1 MSFLKEDISLVMY
14 NGKKNVYCAWSYNTQ
29 DFKGSLEHLPDVC
42 SCTSHSLI
50 CSFRHTKN
58 TWYADTI
65 ALSHTFKMIHLYNN
79 EKYFNYILW
88 DLPFLSINCITW
100 FICSVIHL
108 QSTSW
113 DPTVWQTALEA
124 GEWWSSL
131 AELQTTLFCHQT
143 PLGLDWLRL
152 PASLHASPSH
162 WIH

>member
-14 NGKKNVYCAWSYNTQ
+14 NGKKSVYCAWSYNTQ

-65 ALSHTFKMIHLYNN
+65 ALSHAFKVIHLYH
-79 EKYFNYILW
+79 EKYFSYILW
-88 DLPFLSINCITW
+88 DLPFLSINYITW
-100 FICSVIHL
+100 FIHSVIHL

-113 DPTVWQTALEA
+113 APTVWQSALEA

-131 AELQTTLFCHQT
+131 AELQATLLFHRI
-143 PLGLDWLRL
+143 PLGLEWLRL
-152 PASLHASPSH
+152 PASLHATPLH